1 MRMKID
7 DVFNVDD
14 IVLTNNTFLFEPLL
28 LAVKQV
34 CTDSGVE
41 FVDTPFEKLLTM
53 VKDLNTGYFIE
64 HSNQKYISPM
74 FERFIKIKEEHSYN
88 DTWLFEQLSKI
99 IALKYGISWTKTY
112 NALLTDYKPLE
123 NYSMTEHREHDN
135 TVKNN
140 TDMKTIVHGDNGI
153 FGFNSGG
160 TSSNPT
166 NDNDGTTTVTGDGD
180 KNTQN
185 DKGNEDTTRSGN
197 IGVTTSQQMLDSEIK
212 LRQFNF
218 INQMFV
224 DIDKILCLS
233 MY

>member
-1 MRMKID
+1 
-7 DVFNVDD
+7 
-14 IVLTNNTFLFEPLL
+14 
-28 LAVKQV
+28 
-34 CTDSGVE
+34 
-41 FVDTPFEKLLTM
+41 
-53 VKDLNTGYFIE
+53 
-64 HSNQKYISPM
+64 
-74 FERFIKIKEEHSYN
+74 
-88 DTWLFEQLSKI
+88 
-99 IALKYGISWTKTY
+99 
-112 NALLTDYKPLE
+112 
-123 NYSMTEHREHDN
+123 MTEHREHDV
-135 TVKNN
+135 TIKNN
-140 TDMKTIVHGDNGI
+140 TDMKTTVHGDNGI